1 MVNTVITAKAESM
14 SEFPNLEAEVC
25 DVFNSTRIALDYITA
40 QLVAHMDHDDAN
52 TAAYILHDAAARA
65 EILKNK
71 FYAALD
77 AHHTSTKKRS

>member
-1 MVNTVITAKAESM
+1 MVNNVLSANAEGM
-14 SEFPNLEAEVC
+14 PDFPNLEAEVC

-52 TAAYILHDAAARA
+52 TAAYILHDAATRA

-71 FYAALD
+71 FYAAMD
-77 AHHTSTKKRS
+77 AHHAAKRR

>member
-1 MVNTVITAKAESM
+1 M
-14 SEFPNLEAEVC
+14 
-25 DVFNSTRIALDYITA
+25 FNSTRIALDYITA
-40 QLVAHMDHDDAN
+40 QLVAHMEHDDAN

-77 AHHTSTKKRS
+77 AHAVARRM